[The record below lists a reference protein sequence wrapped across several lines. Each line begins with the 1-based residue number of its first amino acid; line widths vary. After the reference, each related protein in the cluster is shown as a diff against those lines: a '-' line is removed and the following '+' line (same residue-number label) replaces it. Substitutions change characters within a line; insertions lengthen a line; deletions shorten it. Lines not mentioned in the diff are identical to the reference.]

1 MRNFNFKG
9 ASDAEKI
16 LEEEKEDLWR
26 MITDDGIDDFGSP
39 RDFLPLLEEDAKYR
53 IRSLGLPANLLNYY
67 LNKICDIYGPYSED
81 QPALRKKY
89 YDNDLY
95 LTC

>member
-1 MRNFNFKG
+1 MAGIPSKIQK
-9 ASDAEKI
+9 AEKI
-16 LEEEKEDLWR
+16 LEEEKEDLFW
-26 MITDDGIDDFGSP
+26 MVTDDGIDDFGSP

-53 IRSLGLPANLLNYY
+53 MRALGLPAKLLNHY

-81 QPALRKKY
+81 QPHPGKGY

-95 LTC
+95 LSS